1 LRRRICSDTRS
12 RSCCRAAARSASLRV
27 ALVHDYLNQRGGAE
41 RVFAH
46 FLTAYPDAP
55 VYTSIYSD
63 ELADLVPRARVR
75 TSFLQYF
82 PFKQRLFRALAPL
95 YPRAF
100 ESFDLRAYDTIVS
113 STTAWAKGVIVPPG
127 AVHVC
132 YINTVSRFVFDE
144 GRYVGGFAGGGLARA
159 LIAPLARWDR
169 LAAQRPTRF
178 VANSRNVADRVM
190 RYYGREAD
198 VLPCPVDVD
207 RFTVGAGRGDYFVV
221 VSRLLAY
228 KQIERAIAACARAGV
243 PLHVAGTG
251 PHEAA
256 LRAAAAGTRTTVHG
270 YLDDAAVNALVGD
283 ARAVILP
290 GEEDFGLVPLEAAAA
305 GTPTIALAAGGALET
320 VVDGQTG
327 TFFADP
333 SVDSLAAA
341 VASFDRTRFDPA
353 ALRAHAER
361 FAPPR
366 FIAALQEIVAATRI
380 SQPPAAP
387 R

>member
-1 LRRRICSDTRS
+1 M
-12 RSCCRAAARSASLRV
+12 
-27 ALVHDYLNQRGGAE
+27 
-41 RVFAH
+41 FAH

-55 VYTSIYSD
+55 VYTSIYSPD
-63 ELADLVPRARVR
+63 LADVVPKARVR

-82 PFKQRLFRALAPL
+82 PLKKRIFRALAPL

-100 ESFDLRAYDTIVS
+100 ESFDLRGYDTIVS

-144 GRYVGGFAGGGLARA
+144 GRYLGGFTGNAFVRPLIGALAA
-159 LIAPLARWDR
+159 WDVR
-169 LAAQRPTRF
+169 AAQRPTRF
-178 VANSRNVADRVM
+178 IANSRNVADRVR

-207 RFTVGAGRGDYFVV
+207 RFTLGAGRGPDVVV
-221 VSRLLAY
+221 VSRLHAY
-228 KQIERAIAACARAGV
+228 KQIDRAIRAAARAGV
-243 PLHVAGTG
+243 ALHIVGTG

-256 LRAAAAGTRTTVHG
+256 LRAVAAGTRTTFHG
-270 YLDDAAVNALVGD
+270 YLSDAAVNELVGN

-305 GTPTIALAAGGALET
+305 GTPTIALRAGGALET
-320 VVDGQTG
+320 IVEGETG
-327 TFFADP
+327 IFFDDP
-333 SVDSLAAA
+333 DDASLAAA
-341 VASFDRTRFDPA
+341 ISAFDRTRFDPQR
-353 ALRAHAER
+353 LRAHAER

-366 FIAALQEIVAATRI
+366 FIEGLRALVAATR
-380 SQPPAAP
+380 PT
-387 R
+387 

>member
-1 LRRRICSDTRS
+1 M
-12 RSCCRAAARSASLRV
+12 
-27 ALVHDYLNQRGGAE
+27 
-41 RVFAH
+41 FAH

-63 ELADLVPRARVR
+63 ALADLVPPDRVR

-82 PFKQRLFRALAPL
+82 PYKQRLFRAFAPL

-113 STTAWAKGVIVPPG
+113 STTAFAKGVIVPPG

-132 YINTVSRFVFDE
+132 YINTVSRFVIDD
-144 GRYVGGFAGGGLARA
+144 GRYVGGFGTGPLVRA
-159 LIAPLARWDR
+159 LVGRLADWDR
-169 LAAQRPTRF
+169 RAAARPTRF
-178 VANSRNVADRVM
+178 VANSKNVAERVK
-190 RYYGREAD
+190 RYYGRGAD
-198 VLPCPVDVD
+198 VLACPVDVD
-207 RFTVGAGRGDYFVV
+207 RFTLGPGRGEYFAV

-228 KQIERAIAACARAGV
+228 KQIERAIEACARANV

-251 PHEAA
+251 PHEPA
-256 LRAAAAGTRTTVHG
+256 LRAAARGTQTVFHG

-305 GTPTIALAAGGALET
+305 GTPTIALRAGGACET
-320 VVDGQTG
+320 IVEDVTG
-327 TFFADP
+327 AFFDDP
-333 SVDSLAAA
+333 NVASLAAA
-341 VASFDRTRFDPA
+341 LARFDRTRYAPDR
-353 ALRAHAER
+353 LRAHAET

-366 FIAALQEIVAATRI
+366 FIAALAAIVTETRS
-380 SQPPAAP
+380 SQPPAGP